1 MSDISENKDI
11 NNDINND
18 QRTAD
23 TGSAAKSEY
32 KDYHSKKTFLSNKYF
47 LWGLTGFLTV
57 IACIIVYYLLGNLK
71 VILGFFETMNKI
83 LMPVF
88 VGMIMAYL
96 LTPILN
102 FIECKLLTP
111 LFDKTKLKKGEKR
124 DKLIRGL
131 SIFITILFT
140 LAIIFVMI
148 YLMVS
153 QIVPSIKNIVDNLD
167 TYVTNF
173 QEWANKTL
181 NNNPAL
187 KDGIINIVG
196 VSSEGLEEW
205 VNGDFFS
212 MSFISKIVPF
222 INDNGSV
229 NMKEFMPIINS
240 IIGGLGKFLGGFW
253 NFIIGLIIS
262 IYLLGGKEKFAGRAK
277 KLTYVVFPRKSAN
290 SIIYAF
296 RYTHKTFIGF
306 LGGKVVDSFI
316 IGVLCFIGT
325 TILQTPYAGLVSLFV
340 GVTNIIPYF
349 GPFLGAIPSAIL
361 IFVVDPMHPLN
372 MVFFLIFILVLQQI
386 DGNVI
391 GPKIL
396 GDSTGLEGFWV
407 IFSITI
413 FGGFWGVPGM
423 IVGVPIFA
431 VIYAG
436 IKAWAR
442 KRLIK
447 KNLPHHTKDYVD
459 MIRINDEGEVEEFIP
474 ETKKPFKKEKNG
486 KVRIPFITPIKEFIQ
501 KQKNKKNKE

>member
-1 MSDISENKDI
+1 
-11 NNDINND
+11 
-18 QRTAD
+18 
-23 TGSAAKSEY
+23 
-32 KDYHSKKTFLSNKYF
+32 
-47 LWGLTGFLTV
+47 
-57 IACIIVYYLLGNLK
+57 
-71 VILGFFETMNKI
+71 
-83 LMPVF
+83 MPVF

-102 FIECKLLTP
+102 FIECKILNP
-111 LFDKTKLKKGEKR
+111 LFDKSKLKKIEKR
-124 DKLIRGL
+124 DKFIRGL
-131 SIFITILFT
+131 SIFITMIFA
-140 LAIIFVMI
+140 LAIIFFMI
-148 YLMVS
+148 FLMVS

-167 TYVTNF
+167 TYLNNF

-187 KDGIINIVG
+187 KDGILNIVG
-196 VSSEGLEEW
+196 GSSESLEEW
-205 VNGDFFS
+205 VNGDLLS

-222 INDNGSV
+222 INENGTV
-229 NMKEFMPIINS
+229 DMNQVMPIINS
-240 IIGGLGKFLGGFW
+240 ILGGLGKFLGGFW

-262 IYLLGGKEKFAGRAK
+262 IYLLAGKEKFAGRSK
-277 KLTYVVFPRKSAN
+277 KLTYVIFNRKHAN

-372 MVFFLIFILVLQQI
+372 TVFFLIFILVLQQI

-413 FGGFWGVPGM
+413 FGGMMGVPGM
-423 IVGVPIFA
+423 LIGVPIFA

-436 IKAWAR
+436 IKSWAR

-459 MIRINDEGEVEEFIP
+459 LVRIDDNGEVEEFIP
-474 ETKKPFKKEKNG
+474 EAKKPFKKEKNG
-486 KVRIPFITPIKEFIQ
+486 KIRIPFVTPIKEFIQ
-501 KQKNKKNKE
+501 KKKNKNNNKD